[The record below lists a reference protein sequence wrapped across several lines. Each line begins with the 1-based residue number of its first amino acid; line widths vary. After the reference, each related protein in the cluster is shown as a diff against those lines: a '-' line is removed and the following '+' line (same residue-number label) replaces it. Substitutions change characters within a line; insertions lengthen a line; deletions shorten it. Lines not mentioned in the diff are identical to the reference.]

1 MADVKT
7 LPDEVLNLICEDL
20 GQQRDFS
27 TLFKCAQS
35 CASLADPALRTMY
48 RYITP
53 GRRNNIGFDR
63 FRLHEQ
69 SPAFNQSDEIE
80 AQRQRRPVDY
90 ETKVAER
97 DLLFRKWL
105 CLWRSIILSSLDKTY
120 QPYCHYLRILD
131 FRNLSQ
137 LFEDFKFPAASR
149 SFFAGGLEIFHF
161 TKEDI
166 YGRHAKSPSKK
177 RMFQSTDIFPTLNAI
192 GEAVTQRTS
201 LLEELDGHFSK
212 KFLPQWTARSPR
224 LHSLVLWEGNALGN
238 GVEDA
243 IRENCQ
249 SFRSLTIRQ
258 WLESD
263 ADETFATFVSGLRPN
278 SLEYFEM
285 ISFSNIASLSFKALN
300 QHSKSLTELTLGSLH
315 DDAILAL
322 GRLKECTALRTL
334 VLEDN
339 VGALQLEAT
348 QNDIFLE
355 IVEWLSACS
364 SLRDL
369 TLKKFYDGP
378 AILAQV
384 LSSPNVSLIKLS
396 LEGYVVRR
404 HGSAAFHT
412 SLSEQPEL
420 QSVWLKGDGDEVL
433 PNDLDIMVDALCRLP
448 NLHELVLKDVSDE
461 FEESHII
468 RLALELPLLE
478 DFWTS
483 GLDVSSDVLP
493 CLARLK
499 NLKNLTLY
507 ALTKFSSQEIIDFIS
522 ELDAQTQ
529 RGFNLSLMASDTE
542 HDLSEE
548 EQNFIREILKTKLD
562 GRFDFVLWREAE
574 PSDIDSD

>member
-1 MADVKT
+1 MQK
-7 LPDEVLNLICEDL
+7 
-20 GQQRDFS
+20 
-27 TLFKCAQS
+27 
-35 CASLADPALRTMY
+35 
-48 RYITP
+48 
-53 GRRNNIGFDR
+53 RNNIGFDR

-69 SPAFNQSDEIE
+69 SPAFYQSDEIE

-120 QPYCHYLRILD
+120 KPYCQYLRILD

-137 LFEDFKFPAASR
+137 LFEDFKFSAASR
-149 SFFAGGLEIFHF
+149 SFFAGGLEILHF
-161 TKEDI
+161 TKENV

-177 RMFQSTDIFPTLNAI
+177 RTFQSTDIFPTLNAI

-201 LLEELDGHFSK
+201 LLEELDGHFGK
-212 KFLPQWTARSPR
+212 KFLPQWTVRSPR

-263 ADETFATFVSGLRPN
+263 ADQTFATFVSGLRPN

-300 QHSKSLTELTLGSLH
+300 HHSKSLTELTLGSLH

-322 GRLKECTALRTL
+322 GQLKECTALRTL

-339 VGALQLEAT
+339 VGSLQLEAT

-384 LSSPNVSLIKLS
+384 RSSPNVSLIKLS

-412 SLSEQPEL
+412 SLAEQPEL
-420 QSVWLKGDGDEVL
+420 QSVWLKGDGEEVL
-433 PNDLDIMVDALCRLP
+433 PHDLDIMVDALCRLP

-461 FEESHII
+461 FDESHIV

-483 GLDVSSDVLP
+483 GGEVSSDVLH
-493 CLARLK
+493 CLTTLK
-499 NLKNLTLY
+499 NLKSLTLY

-522 ELDAQTQ
+522 ELDVQTQ
-529 RGFNLSLMASDTE
+529 RGFNLSLMASDVE

-548 EQNFIREILKTKLD
+548 EQNFIREMLKTRLD

>member
-1 MADVKT
+1 MVDVKT

-35 CASLADPALRTMY
+35 CTSLADPALRTMY
-48 RYITP
+48 RYIIP
-53 GRRNNIGFDR
+53 GGRNDTGSDR

-69 SPAFNQSDEIE
+69 SPAFSQSDEIE

-120 QPYCHYLRILD
+120 RPYCHYLRILD

-137 LFEDFKFPAASR
+137 LFEDVKFSAASR
-149 SFFAGGLEIFHF
+149 GFFAGGLEIFHF

-177 RMFQSTDIFPTLNAI
+177 RIFQSTDIFPTLNAI

-212 KFLPQWTARSPR
+212 KFLPQWAARSPR

-249 SFRSLTIRQ
+249 SFRSLTISQ

-263 ADETFATFVSGLRPN
+263 ADQTFATFVSGLRPN
-278 SLEYFEM
+278 TLEYFEM
-285 ISFSNIASLSFKALN
+285 ISFSNIASLSFNALN
-300 QHSKSLTELTLGSLH
+300 QHSKSLTELTLGSLR

-334 VLEDN
+334 VLED
-339 VGALQLEAT
+339 VGSLQLEAT

-364 SLRDL
+364 NLRDL

-420 QSVWLKGDGDEVL
+420 QSVCLKGDGDEVL

-448 NLHELVLKDVSDE
+448 NLRELVLKDVSDE
-461 FEESHII
+461 FDESHII
-468 RLALELPLLE
+468 RLALGLPLLE

-483 GLDVSSDVLP
+483 GGEVSSDVLS
-493 CLARLK
+493 CLANLK
-499 NLKNLTLY
+499 NLKSLTLY
-507 ALTKFSSQEIIDFIS
+507 AVTKFSFQEIIDFIS
-522 ELDAQTQ
+522 KLDVQTQ
-529 RGFNLSLMASDTE
+529 RGFNLSLMASDVE

-548 EQNFIREILKTKLD
+548 EQNLIREILKTELD
-562 GRFDFVLWREAE
+562 GRFDFVLWREGE

>member
-1 MADVKT
+1 
-7 LPDEVLNLICEDL
+7 
-20 GQQRDFS
+20 
-27 TLFKCAQS
+27 
-35 CASLADPALRTMY
+35 
-48 RYITP
+48 
-53 GRRNNIGFDR
+53 
-63 FRLHEQ
+63 
-69 SPAFNQSDEIE
+69 
-80 AQRQRRPVDY
+80 
-90 ETKVAER
+90 
-97 DLLFRKWL
+97 LLFRKWL

-120 QPYCHYLRILD
+120 KPYCQYLRILD

-137 LFEDFKFPAASR
+137 LFEDFKFSAASR
-149 SFFAGGLEIFHF
+149 SFFAGGLEILHF
-161 TKEDI
+161 TKENV

-177 RMFQSTDIFPTLNAI
+177 RTFQSTDIFPTLNAI

-212 KFLPQWTARSPR
+212 KFLPQWTVRSPR

-263 ADETFATFVSGLRPN
+263 ADQTFATFVSGLRPN

-300 QHSKSLTELTLGSLH
+300 HHSKSLTELTLGSLH
-315 DDAILAL
+315 DGAIFAL
-322 GRLKECTALRTL
+322 GQLKECTALRTL

-339 VGALQLEAT
+339 VGSLQLEAT

-404 HGSAAFHT
+404 HSSAAFHT
-412 SLSEQPEL
+412 SLAEQPEL
-420 QSVWLKGDGDEVL
+420 QSVWLKGDGEEVL
-433 PNDLDIMVDALCRLP
+433 PHDLDIMVDALCRLP

-461 FEESHII
+461 FDESHII

-483 GLDVSSDVLP
+483 GGEVSSDVLH
-493 CLARLK
+493 CLTTLK
-499 NLKNLTLY
+499 NLKSLTLY

-522 ELDAQTQ
+522 QLDVQTQ
-529 RGFNLSLMASDTE
+529 RGFNLSLMASDVE

-548 EQNFIREILKTKLD
+548 EQNFIREMLKTRLD